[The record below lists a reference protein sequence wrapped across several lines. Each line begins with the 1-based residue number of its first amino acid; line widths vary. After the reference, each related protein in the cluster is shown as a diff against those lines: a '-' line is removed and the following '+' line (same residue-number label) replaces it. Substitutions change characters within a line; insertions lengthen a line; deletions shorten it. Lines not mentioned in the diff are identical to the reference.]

1 MDTFTLLETR
11 RKHVMKYSEKIP
23 SLEVIN
29 NALWKAW
36 KTSPSKNNFNPYE
49 VFVLGPDKQKDKD
62 AVYSMVRKDHIR
74 AEDDAV
80 EKGYQAITQNGAV
93 NPFYEHIKLNPYL
106 VVITSRVCKKAN
118 KFYERK
124 IAEGHHPEQM
134 IEEKA
139 DMLVSVFAVEVGLF
153 MQNLTNYLLEEN
165 IDISYNSCFIRDPKV
180 WQKAGLEWCTHMPI
194 AMMSIGYASRYRKQ
208 ELKPLSVIED
218 IKPEIDEIITW
229 IQ

>member
-23 SLEVIN
+23 PLDIIN

-49 VFVLGPDKQKDKD
+49 VFVLGPEKQKDKD

-80 EKGYQAITQNGAV
+80 KKGYQTITQNGVA

-118 KFYERK
+118 KFYEKR

-165 IDISYNSCFIRDPKV
+165 IDISYNSCFIRNPKV
-180 WQKAGLEWCTHMPI
+180 WQEAGLNWCTHMPI

-208 ELKPLSVIED
+208 ELSPLSVIED

>member
-11 RKHVMKYSEKIP
+11 RKHVMKYRKQIP
-23 SLEVIN
+23 PLDVIN
-29 NALWKAW
+29 DALWKAW

-49 VFVLGPDKQKDKD
+49 VFVLGPEKQKDKD

-80 EKGYQAITQNGAV
+80 EKGYQLITQGGV
-93 NPFYEHIKLNPYL
+93 PNPFYEHIKSNPYL

-139 DMLVSVFAVEVGLF
+139 EMLIPVFAVEVGLF

-165 IDISYNSCFIRDPKV
+165 IDISYNSCFIRNPKT
-180 WQKAGLEWCTHMPI
+180 WQEAGLNWCTHMPI
-194 AMMSIGYASRYRKQ
+194 SMMSIGYAKKYRKQ
-208 ELKPLSVIED
+208 GLSPESVIED

-229 IQ
+229 I